1 MQIRLGRDLQYYYFF
16 ALLVIL
22 GLFFAGGHYF
32 WHKSTINSENNAALV
47 EASAITDELK
57 NFKFDYQII
66 FTRPAETKSYWDKL
80 EQQLRRLQQIKPSK
94 NYRQVE
100 NSLHE
105 LKNVLQQPAN
115 LPQLETL
122 YPVLKRKASNFLDFV
137 QSNHWRTLTRM
148 SKRLN
153 DDLNGLELK
162 NKSYELYDQINTLA
176 LNSSRYISVMK
187 NVAEAST
194 LALTDKKIIAAKLN
208 DLSLEANLLGKYF
221 PEVKKVQVAA
231 SLFEKNKDQW
241 LQEIGPEIVYLKMA
255 YERNTKK
262 LVLGFFGMLLAI
274 MLLMGLG
281 LVIYHVH
288 LKATRKQVEK
298 IVLRCI
304 QEGIVLP
311 EDKLQGDFG
320 QSFRQEMAKMRGQ
333 IHGRMSFGALFQE
346 GVPFTAI
353 LLDSI
358 LNLLWANRLFCEHW
372 NLDEQQ
378 IKFGNINWDT
388 LAHQTNLG
396 QMDPVVEGLKQQ
408 VAGIYQI
415 QVRIGTDQTTFPYEM
430 YVSPVNYGGQ
440 NRVML
445 FFYPLR
451 SLEQT
456 LADQK
461 KAMITPVVKTL
472 EQFSK
477 NAFNADYAKQVEAE
491 FSGAGIDI
499 ILEKFSFLHQVL
511 FRQQQAWQQKVQQ
524 LTGQLNAA
532 QKMIGDLAG
541 SFDKE
546 EAIHQAAVPHFE
558 QTRDNIII
566 LADARKEVEQLCL
579 NAVAGSKDLLQEEMN
594 LLAEA
599 KTMEETINENMQVFD
614 TMAAIRNDFKTI
626 RHQIDDCRSTLIQT
640 IDQATV
646 LKKTERWSP
655 EKMEQI
661 LGRVKLEVKNFEAIL
676 GGLGKLSTVMDVQ
689 LSKLQM
695 ITENHHKID
704 ITPYQVHFEEL
715 REIIENSMF
724 KMAKIARRGDQAD
737 KDVVVALKDLY
748 QNYGEQKSNLAQID
762 QRFQET
768 NYLPPPTPEQ

>member
-16 ALLVIL
+16 ALSLIL
-22 GLFFAGGHYF
+22 GILVAGGHYF
-32 WHKSTINSENNAALV
+32 WHKSSINSENNAALV
-47 EASAITDELK
+47 EASAAADALK
-57 NFKFDYQII
+57 DFKFDYKML
-66 FTRPAETKSYWDKL
+66 FAPPAEIKTYWDKL
-80 EQQLRRLQQIKPSK
+80 AHELRPLKQLRPSA
-94 NYRQVE
+94 NYKAVE
-100 NSLHE
+100 NSLYE
-105 LKNVLQQPAN
+105 LKNVLQHPAN
-115 LPQLETL
+115 LPQIDTL
-122 YPVLKRKASNFLDFV
+122 FPVLKRKASNFYEFV

-148 SKRLN
+148 SKRLTE
-153 DDLNGLELK
+153 DLNGLDLK
-162 NKSYELYDQINTLA
+162 NKSFELYEQINTLA
-176 LNSSRYISVMK
+176 ANSNRYITVMK

-194 LALTDKKIIAAKLN
+194 LALTDKKIISAKLN
-208 DLSLEANLLGKYF
+208 DLSLESSLLSKYY
-221 PEVKKVQVAA
+221 PEVKKVQSAA
-231 SLFEKNKDQW
+231 AVWEKNKDQW
-241 LQEIGPEIVYLKMA
+241 LQEVVPEIVYLKMA
-255 YERNTKK
+255 YERNTKR
-262 LVLGFFGMLLAI
+262 LVLGFFGLVLTML
-274 MLLMGLG
+274 LLMGLG
-281 LVIYHVH
+281 LMVYRWH
-288 LKATRKQVEK
+288 LRAVRRQVEK
-298 IVLRCI
+298 IVLTCV
-304 QEGIVLP
+304 QEGIILP

-320 QSFRQEMAKMRGQ
+320 GSFRQAMAKMRAQ
-333 IHGRMSFGALFQE
+333 VHGRMSFGALFQE
-346 GVPFTAI
+346 GVPFPAI
-353 LLDSI
+353 LLDSN

-372 NLDEQQ
+372 QLDETQ
-378 IKFGNINWDT
+378 IKLGNINWDT

-415 QVRIGTDQTTFPYEM
+415 QVRTPNQETFPYEM
-430 YVSPVNYGGQ
+430 YVSPVAYGGQ

-472 EQFSK
+472 EQLSHNTFTPT
-477 NAFNADYAKQVEAE
+477 YVEKVQEE
-491 FSGAGIDI
+491 FSGAGIEV
-499 ILEKFSFLHQVL
+499 ILGKFQQLYQVL
-511 FRQQQAWQQKVQQ
+511 QKQQQAWALKVDQ
-524 LTGQLNAA
+524 LTTRLAAA
-532 QKMIGDLAG
+532 QKMIDDLAG

-558 QTRDNIII
+558 QTKNNIII

-599 KTMEETINENMQVFD
+599 KNMEEMINENMQVFD

-626 RHQIDDCRSTLIQT
+626 RHQIDDCRSTLVQT

-676 GGLGKLSTVMDVQ
+676 GSLGKLSTVMDVQ

-695 ITENHHKID
+695 ITENHHQID
-704 ITPYQVHFEEL
+704 VTPYQVHFEEL

-748 QNYGEQKSNLAQID
+748 QNYGEQKSNLAAVG
-762 QRFQET
+762 QRFQAEGQPPA
-768 NYLPPPTPEQ
+768 LPIEQ